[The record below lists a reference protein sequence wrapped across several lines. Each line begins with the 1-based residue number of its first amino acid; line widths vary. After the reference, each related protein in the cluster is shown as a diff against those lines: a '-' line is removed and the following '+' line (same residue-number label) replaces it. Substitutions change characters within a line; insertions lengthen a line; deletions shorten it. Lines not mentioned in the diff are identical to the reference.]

1 MGQNRPVGVES
12 DHLIY
17 DYLSRVGDL
26 AQTALPAAQRMR
38 LVAQLRSDID
48 RQRSR
53 SGSDSPAAVRRI
65 LGRLGSPDEVVGA
78 AAGAAQPQEEAPQ
91 PQPGPREA
99 ARAEVPRQ
107 AKALEDEEWWRLN
120 GPQSLRRPMLPGEE
134 LEGLRGM
141 TGGVTIPSAEEL
153 EAEEARKTKAAE
165 DAKEE
170 DEAEESEPE
179 RSSRWRRLRERRRPV
194 VEEAEEVVVT
204 AAPRRRAAWLEILAA
219 VLLVAGA
226 VIGSWLALGAG
237 WLIAYYSPTLSRRE
251 AKFAA
256 LTLPGLVAGG
266 ALVWLWGRFDHRWGE
281 PIAQGHMGTAIGDAF
296 PVVVRVAAV
305 ASAAFLVWRSRR

>member
-91 PQPGPREA
+91 PQ
-99 ARAEVPRQ
+99 
-107 AKALEDEEWWRLN
+107 
-120 GPQSLRRPMLPGEE
+120 
-134 LEGLRGM
+134 
-141 TGGVTIPSAEEL
+141 
-153 EAEEARKTKAAE
+153 
-165 DAKEE
+165 
-170 DEAEESEPE
+170 
-179 RSSRWRRLRERRRPV
+179 
-194 VEEAEEVVVT
+194 
-204 AAPRRRAAWLEILAA
+204 
-219 VLLVAGA
+219 
-226 VIGSWLALGAG
+226 
-237 WLIAYYSPTLSRRE
+237 
-251 AKFAA
+251 
-256 LTLPGLVAGG
+256 
-266 ALVWLWGRFDHRWGE
+266 
-281 PIAQGHMGTAIGDAF
+281 
-296 PVVVRVAAV
+296 
-305 ASAAFLVWRSRR
+305 

>member
-78 AAGAAQPQEEAPQ
+78 AAGAQPQEEAPQ

-120 GPQSLRRPMLPGEE
+120 GPHSLRRPMLPGEE

-165 DAKEE
+165 DAEEE
-170 DEAEESEPE
+170 DEAEEPAEPS
-179 RSSRWRRLRERRRPV
+179 RPSRWRRLRERRRPV

-237 WLIAYYSPTLSRRE
+237 WLIAYYSPRLSRRE